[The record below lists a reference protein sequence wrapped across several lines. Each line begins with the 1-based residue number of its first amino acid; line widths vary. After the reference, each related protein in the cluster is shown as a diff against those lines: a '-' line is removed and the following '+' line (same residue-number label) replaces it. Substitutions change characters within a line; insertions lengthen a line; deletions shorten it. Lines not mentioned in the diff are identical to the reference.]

1 MLSITL
7 FLWIINLMC
16 MKINWKYLVISVAI
30 VLLGVGMFFFAH
42 FFCNISPNDTYCWYH
57 GIYHGICFFPNW
69 VMSWFSDRL
78 WMGDIE
84 TNTIAYNLF
93 FKLFGD
99 ISLIV
104 ILIMIVGL
112 VASIMSIFEKK

>member
-1 MLSITL
+1 
-7 FLWIINLMC
+7 
-16 MKINWKYLVISVAI
+16 MKIDWKYLVISVAI

-78 WMGDIE
+78 WTAGID
-84 TNTIAYNLF
+84 NTAYTLF

-104 ILIMIVGL
+104 ILVMIVGL
-112 VASIMSIFEKK
+112 IASIRYIFEKK